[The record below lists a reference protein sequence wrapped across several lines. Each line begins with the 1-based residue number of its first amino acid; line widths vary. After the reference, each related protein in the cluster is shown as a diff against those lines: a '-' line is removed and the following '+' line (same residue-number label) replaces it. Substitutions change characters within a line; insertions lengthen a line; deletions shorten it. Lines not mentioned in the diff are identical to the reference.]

1 MNIFVH
7 NITQN
12 DEMKGSDCPKLK
24 IGLFWFIP
32 TVKALISH
40 CLIPANQQRVER
52 HSWRELV
59 NIEECLA
66 AKKPDI
72 FLEETKPKDKRQICS
87 IKGKALISLFLPP
100 TKQLNMCHY
109 TFKKQNMSSR
119 ASIPAVR
126 EESVRSALWSSKR
139 QVSPHCQHRCSTN
152 RLGIVG

>member
-1 MNIFVH
+1 
-7 NITQN
+7 
-12 DEMKGSDCPKLK
+12 MKGSDCPKLK

-40 CLIPANQQRVER
+40 CLIPANQQRAER

-72 FLEETKPKDKRQICS
+72 FLEETKTKDKRQICS

-100 TKQLNMCHY
+100 YKTAKHMPLH
-109 TFKKQNMSSR
+109 
-119 ASIPAVR
+119 I
-126 EESVRSALWSSKR
+126 
-139 QVSPHCQHRCSTN
+139 
-152 RLGIVG
+152 

>member
-1 MNIFVH
+1 MNIFFH

-40 CLIPANQQRVER
+40 CLIPANQQRAER

-72 FLEETKPKDKRQICS
+72 FLEETKTKDKRQICS

-100 TKQLNMCHY
+100 YKTAKHMPLH
-109 TFKKQNMSSR
+109 
-119 ASIPAVR
+119 I
-126 EESVRSALWSSKR
+126 
-139 QVSPHCQHRCSTN
+139 
-152 RLGIVG
+152 